1 MISRDRFKENRYIG
15 TIENLECIIYD
26 TLLIR
31 RIRQTTRTSVSPSS
45 AVRAACVLA
54 HLVVLGR
61 LGVELD
67 LQQLA
72 LHLLLRAV
80 QRRLEG
86 AQVQRSGV
94 YRLQQG
100 RRLGLRLL
108 LLGEGEVG
116 GLGGQNAS
124 RSEALAQLPVVHSSA
139 VQ

>member
-1 MISRDRFKENRYIG
+1 MKHHIYSQTLELRNTIVISRDRFKENRYIG

-31 RIRQTTRTSVSPSS
+31 RIRQTTRTSVLVSPSS
-45 AVRAACVLA
+45 AVRAVCVLV

-80 QRRLEG
+80 QRRLQG

-94 YRLQQG
+94 YRLK
-100 RRLGLRLL
+100 
-108 LLGEGEVG
+108 
-116 GLGGQNAS
+116 
-124 RSEALAQLPVVHSSA
+124 
-139 VQ
+139 

>member
-1 MISRDRFKENRYIG
+1 M
-15 TIENLECIIYD
+15 
-26 TLLIR
+26 
-31 RIRQTTRTSVSPSS
+31 
-45 AVRAACVLA
+45 LA